1 MLAILLALAAAS
13 SWGFSAV
20 LVRLGLRDMTTSMGT
35 LISLVAGLLLT
46 GVLAVATQ
54 SEALSQLSP
63 TIIGLFAVIGILNF
77 PMGRFFNYLSMSR
90 LGVARSTPLLAS
102 APLFAVI
109 LAVLLTGEELRLA
122 TGVGIALIFLGLY
135 VTLTGRT
142 A

>member
-1 MLAILLALAAAS
+1 MFAIALALTAAA

-20 LVRLGLRDMTTSMGT
+20 LVRFGLRDMGTSLGT
-35 LISLVAGLLLT
+35 LISLLAGLVLT
-46 GVLAVATQ
+46 GTLVLALQGPELMAVSLKAI
-54 SEALSQLSP
+54 ALF
-63 TIIGLFAVIGILNF
+63 GVIGILNF

-109 LAVLLTGEELRLA
+109 LAVAVTGEDLHLSTVA
-122 TGVGIALIFLGLY
+122 GIALIFAGLY
-135 VTLTGRT
+135 VTLSGRS

>member
-1 MLAILLALAAAS
+1 MLAIALALLAAA
-13 SWGFSAV
+13 SWGFSAI

-35 LISLVAGLLLT
+35 LISLLAGLVLT
-46 GVLAVATQ
+46 GLMVLATQ
-54 SEALSQLSP
+54 REALMALSM
-63 TIIGLFAVIGILNF
+63 TTVALFALIGILNF

-109 LAVLLTGEELRLA
+109 LAVFVTGEDLRLA
-122 TGVGIALIFLGLY
+122 TAVGIALIFVGLY
-135 VTLTGRT
+135 VTLTGKT

>member
-35 LISLVAGLLLT
+35 LISLVAGLSLT

-54 SEALSQLSP
+54 SEALSQLSLT
-63 TIIGLFAVIGILNF
+63 TIALFAVIGILNF

-109 LAVLLTGEELRLA
+109 LAVFLTGEDLRLA
-122 TGVGIALIFLGLY
+122 TGVGIALIFAGLY
-135 VTLTGRT
+135 ITLTGRT

>member
-1 MLAILLALAAAS
+1 MLAIALALAAAS

-20 LVRLGLRDMTTSMGT
+20 LVRLGLRDMSTSMGT

-54 SEALSQLSP
+54 SEALSQVTL
-63 TIIGLFAVIGILNF
+63 TTVGLFAIIGILNF

-109 LAVLLTGEELRLA
+109 LAVLLTGEDLRLA
-122 TGVGIALIFLGLY
+122 TGVGIALIFTGLY

>member
-1 MLAILLALAAAS
+1 MLAIALALTAAA

-20 LVRLGLRDMTTSMGT
+20 LVRLGLRDMGTSLGT
-35 LISLVAGLLLT
+35 LISLLAGLLLT
-46 GVLAVATQ
+46 AVLVLVTQ
-54 SEALSQLSP
+54 LEALGNASWSA
-63 TIIGLFAVIGILNF
+63 IALFGVIGILNF

-109 LAVLLTGEELRLA
+109 LAVAVTGEDLKA
-122 TGVGIALIFLGLY
+122 STAAGIALIFAGLY
-135 VTLTGRT
+135 VTLSGRS